1 MENLLRGSSLASQ
14 GVGGEDDCCCV
25 TLWCSVRVSGEKL
38 GKLEQR
44 WNR

>member
-1 MENLLRGSSLASQ
+1 MKNLLGGSSLASE

-25 TLWCSVRVSGEKL
+25 AVWCSVRVSGEEL
-38 GKLEQR
+38 RKLEQR